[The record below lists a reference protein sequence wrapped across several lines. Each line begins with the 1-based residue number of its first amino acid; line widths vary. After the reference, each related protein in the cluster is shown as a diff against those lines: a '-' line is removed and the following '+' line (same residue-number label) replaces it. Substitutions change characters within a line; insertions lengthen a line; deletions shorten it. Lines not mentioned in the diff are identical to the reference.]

1 MKTVFINNCFKEF
14 HNKVDKLDVDFVR
27 FQDGSGK
34 LVVPPVLEPITVI
47 CDVNDRSPNRY
58 TGKKISPD
66 EHIRDIHRLQKIVG
80 KELLDT
86 LIVPFQPYGRQHR
99 IVDGESAE
107 AFDFI
112 DEMFDLGFNKIIT
125 YDSHDFEGS
134 IKHANGRNFVNINT
148 APQIIQAVPEV
159 DVIIAPDGGAYKRQQ
174 LFFKDKP
181 QGYFEK
187 KRADYVVDG
196 LNPIQSRVYHGE
208 DVKGKSCVILDDMIA
223 SGGTVVEAA
232 KILKSMGASKVYL
245 AATFGLFTK
254 GPSPFDTIYNDGT
267 LDGVFCTNLT
277 YDSISS
283 QPWYTKVEFDIT
295 QLV

>member
-1 MKTVFINNCFKEF
+1 MKVVFINNCFPDY
-14 HNKVDKLDVDFVR
+14 HNKVDKLEVDFVR

-34 LVVPPVLEPITVI
+34 LVVPAVLEPLTVI

-58 TGKKISPD
+58 TGKRLSPD
-66 EHIRDIHRLQKIVG
+66 DHIRDIYRLQRIVG
-80 KELLDT
+80 KSLLDT

-99 IVDGESAE
+99 PANGESAE

-112 DEMFDLGFNKIIT
+112 EEMYNLGFKRIVT
-125 YDSHDFEGS
+125 YDSHDGEGTS
-134 IKHANGRNFVNINT
+134 KVANGRSFDNLVT
-148 APQIIQAVPEV
+148 YPQLMVCIPKSDIIV
-159 DVIIAPDGGAYKRQQ
+159 APDSGAYKRQQ
-174 LFFKDKP
+174 LVFKDKP

-208 DVKGKSCVILDDMIA
+208 VVKEKSCVILDDMIA
-223 SGGTVVEAA
+223 SGGTVIEAA

-254 GPSPFDTIYNDGT
+254 GPSPFDTIYNEGI
-267 LDGVFCTNLT
+267 LDGVYCTNLT
-277 YDSISS
+277 YDSIGK
-283 QPWYTKVEFDIT
+283 QPWYSKVEFDIT
-295 QLV
+295 QMV